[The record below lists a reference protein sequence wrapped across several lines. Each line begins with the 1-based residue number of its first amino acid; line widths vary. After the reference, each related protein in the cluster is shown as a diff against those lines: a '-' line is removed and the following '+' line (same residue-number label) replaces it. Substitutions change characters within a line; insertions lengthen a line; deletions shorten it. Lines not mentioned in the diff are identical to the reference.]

1 MTQNEIINKLQTQ
14 LDDIRKYGDVD
25 DVITLVPDE
34 TETIINLLKEH
45 EETSVAE
52 ELEFTGYGLKI
63 MLAKHNRKPNEL
75 ANYLGISKS
84 SISHWFE
91 KNTIPKKWHNKIAE
105 FLETEAPLEKIMR
118 MVDEADQK
126 SIYEIRTFFANKY
139 NFKYVVASINIS
151 SIEYG

>member
-34 TETIINLLKEH
+34 TETIINLLKKQ
-45 EETSVAE
+45 EEMSVTE
-52 ELEFTGYGLKI
+52 ELEFTGYDLKI
-63 MLAKHNRKPNEL
+63 MLAKRNRKPNEL

-105 FLETEAPLEKIMR
+105 FLETKAPLEKNN
-118 MVDEADQK
+118 E
-126 SIYEIRTFFANKY
+126 N
-139 NFKYVVASINIS
+139 
-151 SIEYG
+151 G